1 MARRSL
7 ALAINQVIMMVLAMT
22 VISGMVGGAGL
33 GLEAVTGLAR
43 NQAGQGVEAGTAI
56 VLLAIV
62 LDRISQAWAH
72 RGKGE
77 TDQS

>member
-1 MARRSL
+1 
-7 ALAINQVIMMVLAMT
+7 
-22 VISGMVGGAGL
+22 
-33 GLEAVTGLAR
+33 
-43 NQAGQGVEAGTAI
+43 